1 MGSGCSHEH
10 ADNPSTLSLKHY
22 EMHRVIGQGGFGKVN
37 AVIRKKTKPPQ
48 WFAIKT
54 LAKGTVVKKDC
65 VKMVWNERNLLA
77 SLRASPYVVR
87 MHHAF
92 QDQENCYVV
101 MDLLL
106 GGDLKFHLR
115 NTFKTGLKSESDV
128 RFYVAGVLLALRDL
142 HNSHILHRDV
152 KMDNIL
158 LDNKGYPRLT
168 DLGVSVYTE
177 NLRYRGNSGTPSH
190 MAPELWS
197 RNYDHGVAS
206 DLFSLGVVAFELAF
220 AKRPW
225 PNSVRPI
232 IEANPDFLV
241 SLPPEQFSNYFPNEI
256 LETATCPLSLPCR
269 SFLRGLL
276 HPVES
281 CRLGFNG
288 GVDEARAHE
297 WFRDFDWASYEQQK
311 LPAPIQPIIDENKG
325 NFDSAA
331 HDFDDVLASGKKSQ
345 AGLLSS
351 DEQKL
356 FEGFDYNVEIGSGS

>member
-10 ADNPSTLSLKHY
+10 ADNPGVLSLKNY

-37 AVIRKKTKPPQ
+37 AVIRKKTKPPK

-54 LAKGTVVKKDC
+54 LAKATVIKKDC

-77 SLRASPYVVR
+77 SLHTSPYVVR

-92 QDQENCYVV
+92 QDSENCYVV

-106 GGDLKFHLR
+106 GGDLKFHV
-115 NTFKTGLKSESDV
+115 NKTFKTGLKTENDI

-142 HNSHILHRDV
+142 HRNNILHRDV

-168 DLGVSVYTE
+168 DLGVSVQTE
-177 NLRYRGNSGTPSH
+177 TLRFRGNSGTPSH
-190 MAPELWS
+190 MAPELWH
-197 RNYDHGVAS
+197 RNCDHGVAS
-206 DLFSLGVVAFELAF
+206 DLFSLGVVAYELAF

-225 PNSVRPI
+225 QGSVRAV
-232 IEANPDFLV
+232 IETNPEFVV

-256 LETATCPLSLPCR
+256 LDTATCPLSLPCR
-269 SFLRGLL
+269 SFMRGLL

-288 GVDEARAHE
+288 GVEEARAHE
-297 WFRDFDWASYEQQK
+297 WFGDFDWNAFEEQK
-311 LPAPIQPIIDENKG
+311 LEAPIQPTIDENKG
-325 NFDSAA
+325 NFDSAV

-345 AGLLSS
+345 AILSS

-356 FEGFDYNVEIGSGS
+356 FEGFEFNVDISSGS